1 MQKNVNMGGDGMSM
15 DERRNICITKNVFA
29 GADQK
34 TLFITVPANKVN
46 ALRMN
51 VSVLKILTRINY

>member
-1 MQKNVNMGGDGMSM
+1 MGGDGMSM